1 MNLRTQKFHMYFKQW
16 IELYKEGAVRP
27 VTYQKYQMSHKHLV
41 TLAPDLQM
49 DELKRRTYQE
59 LIMNSPQITK
69 SRRHSTFTTISRQRY
84 WMLWTKAF

>member
-41 TLAPDLQM
+41 TLAPDLH
-49 DELKRRTYQE
+49 
-59 LIMNSPQITK
+59 I
-69 SRRHSTFTTISRQRY
+69 
-84 WMLWTKAF
+84 